1 MTIMINKLTDC
12 FGAEILGIDIKS
24 PINDETF
31 GQIVDAFNKYS
42 MLVFR
47 DQDINDEQQIAFSR
61 RFGPLESTMK
71 NDFTGGGGPINN
83 LSNVDEKDGL
93 IPSEDQRMAH
103 LSANMLWHSDSS
115 FKKIPAKASLLSA
128 REVPPEGGETEYAS
142 TRAAYDALPDEKK
155 AVLEGLVAVHSI
167 AYSRSLIASDL
178 MTEEYKAE
186 VPPVQQI
193 LIRTIPETGE
203 KALFIGSHAAY
214 IVDWPIEKG
223 RALLKELL
231 EWATQPRF
239 VYQHK
244 WRPKDLVM
252 WDNRRCL
259 HRGRPWDNKK
269 YRRVMHRTTIAGDGP
284 TV

>member
-1 MTIMINKLTDC
+1 MAITINKLTDC
-12 FGAEILGIDIKS
+12 FGAEILGVDITKPIDE
-24 PINDETF
+24 ETF
-31 GQIVDAFNKYS
+31 EQIREAFNKYAV
-42 MLVFR
+42 LVFH
-47 DQDINDEQQIAFSR
+47 DQDLNDEQQIAFSR

-71 NDFTGGGGPINN
+71 NDFTGGGGLINN
-83 LSNVDEKDGL
+83 LSNVDEKNEM
-93 IPSEDQRMAH
+93 ISPEDKRLYH

-142 TRAAYDALPDEKK
+142 TRAAYDALPDDKK
-155 AVLEGLVAVHSI
+155 AMLEGLVAVHSL
-167 AYSRSLIASDL
+167 AYSRSLISPDL
-178 MTEEYKAE
+178 MDEAFKKE

-193 LIRTIPETGE
+193 LVRTIPETGE
-203 KALFIGSHAAY
+203 KALFIGSHASH
-214 IVDWPIEKG
+214 IVGWPIEEG

-239 VYQHK
+239 VYRHK

-259 HRGRPWDNKK
+259 HRGRPWDTTK

>member
-1 MTIMINKLTDC
+1 MTLTINQLGDYL
-12 FGAEILGIDIKS
+12 GAEVLGVDVKT
-24 PINDETF
+24 PINEETF
-31 GQIVDAFNKYS
+31 GQIVDAFNQYS
-42 MLVFR
+42 ILVFR
-47 DQDINDEQQIAFSR
+47 DQDINDEQQIAFSK

-71 NDFTGGGGPINN
+71 NDFTGGGGLINN
-83 LSNVDEKDGL
+83 LSNVDQKNEL
-93 IPSEDQRMAH
+93 IPSEDKRIAH

-115 FKKIPAKASLLSA
+115 FKKIPAKASILSG
-128 REVPPEGGETEYAS
+128 REVPSEGGETEYAS
-142 TRAAYDALPDEKK
+142 TRAAYAALPDEKR
-155 AVLEGLVAVHSI
+155 AMLEGLIAVHSI

-193 LIRTIPETGE
+193 LVRTIPETGE
-203 KALFIGSHAAY
+203 KALFIGSHASH
-214 IVDWPIEKG
+214 IVGWPTEKG

-231 EWATQPRF
+231 EWTTQPQF

-259 HRGRPWDNKK
+259 HRGRPWDPTK
-269 YRRVMHRTTIAGDGP
+269 YRRVMHRTTVAGDGP